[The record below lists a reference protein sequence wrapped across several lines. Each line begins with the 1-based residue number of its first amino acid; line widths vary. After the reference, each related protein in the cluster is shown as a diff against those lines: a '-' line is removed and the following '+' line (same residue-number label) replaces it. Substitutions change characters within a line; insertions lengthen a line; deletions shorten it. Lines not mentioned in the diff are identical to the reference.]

1 MFDERAGAEVLWRTS
16 VSMCAKTATVRT
28 PLTSTL
34 CQAEASASSDA
45 ESRKDFEISL
55 ELAKVIPRAF

>member
-1 MFDERAGAEVLWRTS
+1 MAYFGLDV
-16 VSMCAKTATVRT
+16 AKTATVRT